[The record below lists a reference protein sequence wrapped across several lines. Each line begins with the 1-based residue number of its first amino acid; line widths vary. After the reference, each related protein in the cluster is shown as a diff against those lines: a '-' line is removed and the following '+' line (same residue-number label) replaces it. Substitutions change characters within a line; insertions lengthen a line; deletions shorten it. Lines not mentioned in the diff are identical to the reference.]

1 MNKNN
6 NKTGRSTKMMVK
18 WLGAA
23 FFILHSSFFIS
34 CSDQLDEV
42 PDNRTEI
49 DDVDKVQKLLVSAYP
64 SGLPAVICELSADNL
79 VDNNVV
85 VPATHNSAHSAWHD
99 EAYKWQDITNY
110 STGEQDTPYQT
121 WEACYGGIAVA
132 NHAIEA
138 MTKMSPDPKNDPQ
151 LAHSWGEAHLL
162 RAWLHFTLL
171 NVFAEAYK
179 DDTQSEKDYGIP
191 YVTEPETVV
200 NVDYSTPEYRKSVA
214 ECYRLIEKDILEGIG
229 LIDDSK
235 YKVPAYHFN
244 RNAAHALAARFYL
257 FWRKYDKCVEHANA
271 ALGVNPASVLRK
283 WASLNTNTM
292 DTRLNDYNDEK
303 AACNFLI
310 VPTNSIQDRMMSAC
324 RYCINNGKTPD
335 VSGMVFDNDSLKNA
349 YIQKHTVYGTD
360 AILYNG
366 GGPNWTGYVPA
377 YAGNLFI
384 WGNQDYGLWLF
395 RVYEYF
401 EYTDKI
407 AGIGF
412 VHILYQP
419 FTAEET
425 LLCRAEA
432 KLFLGDREGAIT
444 DLGYWTSSKMVE
456 NALTQ
461 ASIDRKYGG
470 KPGTQYVD
478 DVHMKEM
485 SPEFKQL
492 TAEEMRVLYCILH
505 FRRIENMYEGLR
517 WFDIKRYGITVHHAY
532 RGPQEDDIHHD
543 WLTWDDPRRVL
554 QIPTNVISAGYPS
567 NDRGEP
573 RTVNQTGYQTPA
585 HSVLQTTK

>member
-1 MNKNN
+1 MIAKYIKNM
-6 NKTGRSTKMMVK
+6 TKGLV
-18 WLGAA
+18 GCCVVAA
-23 FFILHSSFFIS
+23 LTPVLAS
-34 CSDQLDEV
+34 CDKLDEV

-49 DDVDKVQKLLVSAYP
+49 DNAEKVALLLTSGYP
-64 SGLPAVICELSADNL
+64 KSTPAVICELSGDNL

-85 VPATHNSAHSAWHD
+85 VPATHNSAYSAWHE
-99 EAYKWQDITNY
+99 EAYQWKDIVNY
-110 STGEQDTPYQT
+110 STGENDTPYAV
-121 WEACYGGIAVA
+121 WEANYEGIAVA

-138 MTKMSPDPKNDPQ
+138 MKEMSEDPAKDPALQ
-151 LAHSWGEAHLL
+151 HSWGEAHIL
-162 RAWLHFTLL
+162 RAYLHFVLL

-179 DDTQSEKDYGIP
+179 DDTQSEQDWGIP
-191 YVTEPETVV
+191 YVTEPETTV
-200 NVDYSTPEYRKSVA
+200 NVDYSDPQYRKSVA
-214 ECYRLIEKDILEGIG
+214 EVYRLIDKDINEGIN

-244 RNAAHALAARFYL
+244 KNAAHAFAARFYL
-257 FWRKYDKCVEHANA
+257 FWRKYDKCIEHANA
-271 ALGVNPASVLRK
+271 ALGNNPASMLRK
-283 WASLNTNTM
+283 WSSLNTNTM

-310 VPTNSIQDRMMSAC
+310 TPTYSLQDRMMSAC
-324 RYCINNGKTPD
+324 RFCINNGKTFEGD
-335 VSGMVFDNDSLKNA
+335 EDGSK
-349 YIQKHTVYGTD
+349 TVYATD

-384 WGNQDYGLWLF
+384 WGNQDYGVWLF

-401 EYTDKI
+401 EYSDKI
-407 AGIGF
+407 AGIGY

-432 KLFLGDREGAIT
+432 KLFMGDREGAIT
-444 DLGYWTSSKMVE
+444 DLGYWTASKMVE
-456 NALTQ
+456 RPISQENIN
-461 ASIDRKYGG
+461 SKYSG
-470 KPGTQYVD
+470 KPGSQYVD
-478 DVHMKEM
+478 DLHMQEM

-492 TAEEMRVLYCILH
+492 NEDEMRVLYCILH

-532 RGPQEDDIHHD
+532 RGPQEDEVHHD
-543 WLTWDDPRRVL
+543 YLKWNDPRRVL
-554 QIPTNVISAGYPS
+554 QIPNNVVKAGYPS
-567 NDRGEP
+567 NDRNDP
-573 RTVNQTGYQTPA
+573 YSVNQNGYQTPA
-585 HSVLQTTK
+585 YSVLQSTK

>member
-1 MNKNN
+1 MMKRYFNN
-6 NKTGRSTKMMVK
+6 YVAGVLVSC
-18 WLGAA
+18 GIAA
-23 FFILHSSFFIS
+23 ALTS
-34 CSDQLDEV
+34 CDKLDEV
-42 PDNRTEI
+42 PDNRSELNS
-49 DDVDKVQKLLVSAYP
+49 VEKVQQLLVSAYP
-64 SGLPAVICELSADNL
+64 SGLPAVICELSGDNL

-85 VPATHNSAHSAWHD
+85 VPATHNDAYSPWH
-99 EAYKWQDITNY
+99 EQTYKWEDITNY

-121 WEACYGGIAVA
+121 WEACYQGIATA

-138 MTKMSPDPKNDPQ
+138 MRHLCADPKTDPQ
-151 LAHSWGEAHLL
+151 YSHSWGEAHLL

-179 DDTQSEKDYGIP
+179 DDTQSQQDMGIP
-191 YVTEPETVV
+191 YVTEPETTVT
-200 NVDYSTPEYRKSVA
+200 VDYSQPQYRKSVA
-214 ECYRLIEKDILEGIG
+214 ECYKLIEKDILEGIN

-244 RNAAHALAARFYL
+244 KNAAHALAARFYL

-271 ALGVNPASVLRK
+271 ALGANPASMLRK
-283 WASLNTNTM
+283 WSSLNTNTM

-324 RYCINNGKTPD
+324 RYCINNGKVSDDGD
-335 VSGMVFDNDSLKNA
+335 VAKNVNA
-349 YIQKHTVYGTD
+349 TD
-360 AILYNG
+360 KILYNG

-384 WGNQDYGLWLF
+384 WGDQDYGLWLF

-432 KLFLGDREGAIT
+432 KLFLGDREGAIN
-444 DLGYWTSSKMVE
+444 DLGYWTSSKMVD
-456 NALTQ
+456 APLTQ
-461 ASIDRKYGG
+461 AGIDAKYS
-470 KPGTQYVD
+470 GTPQDNIYISD
-478 DVHMKEM
+478 LHMQEM

-492 TAEEMRVLYCILH
+492 NDQEMRVLHCVLH

-532 RGPQEDDIHHD
+532 RSPLEDEVHHD
-543 WLTWDDPRRVL
+543 WLKWNDPRRVL
-554 QIPTNVISAGYPS
+554 QIPTNVINAGYPS
-567 NDRGEP
+567 TDRSNP
-573 RTVNQTGYQTPA
+573 YSVNQDSYMDRPSYATFQM
-585 HSVLQTTK
+585 K

>member
-1 MNKNN
+1 MIRIIK
-6 NKTGRSTKMMVK
+6 KYAWRALVCCCMTATFTACDK
-18 WLGAA
+18 
-23 FFILHSSFFIS
+23 
-34 CSDQLDEV
+34 LDEV
-42 PDNRTEI
+42 PDNRTDI
-49 DDVDKVQKLLVSAYP
+49 DDADKIAKLLVSAYP
-64 SGLPAVICELSADNL
+64 GGLPAVICELSGDNL

-85 VPATHNSAHSAWHD
+85 VPATHNGAYSAWHD
-99 EAYKWQDITNY
+99 EAYMWEDITNY

-121 WEACYGGIAVA
+121 WEACYEGIATA

-138 MTKMSPDPKNDPQ
+138 MKVLSTDPKNDPEYS
-151 LAHSWGEAHLL
+151 HSWGEAHML

-179 DDTQSEKDYGIP
+179 DDTQSEKDFGIP
-191 YVTEPETVV
+191 YVTEPETTVT
-200 NVDYSTPEYRKSVA
+200 VDYSQSQYRKSVA
-214 ECYRLIEKDILEGIG
+214 ECYRLIEKDIVEGID

-244 RNAAHALAARFYL
+244 KNAAHAMAARFYL
-257 FWRKYDKCVEHANA
+257 FWRKYDKCLEHANA
-271 ALGVNPASVLRK
+271 ALGNNPASMLRK

-310 VPTNSIQDRMMSAC
+310 VPTYSIQDRMMSAC
-324 RYCINNGKTPD
+324 RFCINNGKKFDDDEDGTKE
-335 VSGMVFDNDSLKNA
+335 VF
-349 YIQKHTVYGTD
+349 GTD

-384 WGNQDYGLWLF
+384 WGNQDYGMWLF

-412 VHILYQP
+412 VHMLYQP

-432 KLFLGDREGAIT
+432 KLFLGDRAGAIT
-444 DLGYWTSSKMVE
+444 DLGYWTASKMVE
-456 NALTQ
+456 KPLTQ
-461 ASIDRKYGG
+461 EGINNKYNG
-470 KPGTQYVD
+470 KPGSQYVD
-478 DVHMKEM
+478 DLHMQEM

-492 TAEEMRVLYCILH
+492 TDEEMRVLYCVLH
-505 FRRIENMYEGLR
+505 FRRIENMFEGLR

-532 RGPQEDDIHHD
+532 RGPQEDEIHHD
-543 WLTWDDPRRVL
+543 WLKWNDPRRVL
-554 QIPTNVISAGYPS
+554 QIPQNVINAGYPS
-567 NDRGEP
+567 NDRGIP
-573 RTVNQTGYQTPA
+573 YTVDQNSYQTPA
-585 HSVLQTTK
+585 HSVFQITK